1 MGRASSHT
9 RRTAGPPRTQPELRC
24 SRTGYGRPAPVA
36 TRPATSA
43 VVAPTLATTASAVWL
58 SATCDRFGRG
68 LRSQCD
74 PSRKSLRR
82 QFWNFMRRHFGRQQL
97 SASCDRFG
105 RELRSQCDP
114 SRKSLRRQFWN
125 FMRRHFGRQHL
136 RIGAT
141 HRARH
146 ITELGS
152 AGHVLDR
159 VGVSANVS
167 EEPEANMDET
177 ERIAQRT
184 GVAVDAVPKILAV
197 RPSKPF
203 PHAYVSRLTSSQATP
218 GSTTHSSAWRRSWTM
233 ASCGPS
239 GEKRA
244 VWRSAAWRR

>member
-68 LRSQCD
+68 
-74 PSRKSLRR
+74 
-82 QFWNFMRRHFGRQQL
+82 
-97 SASCDRFG
+97 
-105 RELRSQCDP
+105 LRSQCDP